1 MEIFGNTIKCEPSD
15 LAWITEQVSK
25 MPHKHLIRGVLAK
38 YSEVY
43 ASAEDGTLQQKG
55 AARRN
60 ANARLRVYVNNT
72 LESLK

>member
-25 MPHKHLIRGVLAK
+25 IPHKHLIRGVIVK

-43 ASAEDGTLQQKG
+43 ASAEGGTLQQIG

>member
-1 MEIFGNTIKCEPSD
+1 MEIFGNSIKCEPSD

-43 ASAEDGTLQQKG
+43 ASAEDGTLQQ
-55 AARRN
+55 
-60 ANARLRVYVNNT
+60 
-72 LESLK
+72 